1 MATYSNAARTVGVRK
16 RRQPLPEALSD
27 SQCTVRAPPEPRGGF
42 APATRLKT
50 KIKTFLRRKTKK
62 RSAPSRWSG
71 PSRTRQ
77 GQTKQ
82 NLRKPAPSR
91 EEHLMLDRKSTR
103 LN

>member
-1 MATYSNAARTVGVRK
+1 MRPAQLAYENGGSHC
-16 RRQPLPEALSD
+16 RRHSVIPSAQSGL
-27 SQCTVRAPPEPRGGF
+27 RPEPRGGF

-82 NLRKPAPSR
+82 NLRKPARRGKTTSCSGR
-91 EEHLMLDRKSTR
+91 GFVGRF
-103 LN
+103 